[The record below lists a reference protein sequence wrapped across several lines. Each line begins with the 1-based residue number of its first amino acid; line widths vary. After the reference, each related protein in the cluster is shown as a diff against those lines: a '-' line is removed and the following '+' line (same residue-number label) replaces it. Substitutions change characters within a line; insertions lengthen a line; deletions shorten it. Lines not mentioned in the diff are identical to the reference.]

1 LEYFLLFLGGLIA
14 FGFSTISG
22 GGGAMLLVPFVSFF
36 APANAVAPIINIG
49 NFIGRPARIF
59 LFWQHIAWPVVF
71 AYLPGALLGA
81 LIGGW
86 LLKGLNLDWVQLLV
100 GLFLISTLFQFKL
113 GKKEQSFSMY
123 LPAFPILGF
132 FVAALSTVAGATGA
146 VLNPFFINYGVTKER
161 LVATKAF
168 NSFAVAL
175 IQIPTY
181 YALGLLSR
189 DVLTAGLAIG
199 AGAFLGNYLGKKML
213 HKMTNRQFLIWVTA
227 AMVFAGVVMVVK
239 AARNLM

>member
-1 LEYFLLFLGGLIA
+1 MHL
-14 FGFSTISG
+14 
-22 GGGAMLLVPFVSFF
+22 
-36 APANAVAPIINIG
+36 
-49 NFIGRPARIF
+49 R
-59 LFWQHIAWPVVF
+59 
-71 AYLPGALLGA
+71 
-81 LIGGW
+81 
-86 LLKGLNLDWVQLLV
+86 
-100 GLFLISTLFQFKL
+100 
-113 GKKEQSFSMY
+113 
-123 LPAFPILGF
+123 AFPILGF

-199 AGAFLGNYLGKKML
+199 VGAFLGNYLGKKML